1 MEKVN
6 QTPKVFQS
14 SPPKNGL
21 CRMCNVNQQL
31 KIAQLA
37 NFVPMNEKNY
47 DEEIESYR

>member
-1 MEKVN
+1 MEKAN